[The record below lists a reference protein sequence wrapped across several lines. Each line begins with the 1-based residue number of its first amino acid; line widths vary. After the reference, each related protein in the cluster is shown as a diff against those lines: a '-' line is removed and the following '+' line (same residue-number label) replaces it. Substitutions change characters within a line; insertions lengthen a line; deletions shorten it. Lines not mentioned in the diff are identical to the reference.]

1 MLKTNVI
8 RRQYQVTMQNAAG
21 SFVIETVQAESPAAA
36 RLLRPAPAGWEIT
49 EVTEL

>member
-8 RRQYQVTMQNAAG
+8 KRQYRVTRRNETG
-21 SFVIETVQAESPAAA
+21 GVWTETVLAESPAAA